1 MFLYF
6 KPELKY
12 CIIFINLLED
22 TERIYYSIYM
32 TLLSEK
38 EMIAV
43 FTRWRSQNP
52 NPASELD
59 YVNAFTLLVAVVLSA
74 QTTDKGVNKA
84 TGPLFKVADTPEKM
98 LALGEEGLISYIRTI
113 GLYKNKAK
121 HVMGLSQ
128 KLIDDFGGEVPG
140 SREELMTLP
149 GVGRK
154 TANVVLNVI
163 FHQPTMPVDTHL
175 LRVSPKIGLAEG
187 DTPDTVEKSLLQ
199 RIPPEFLPNA
209 HHWILLHGRYVCTAR
224 NPKCDECIINDICK
238 HNEL

>member
-1 MFLYF
+1 
-6 KPELKY
+6 
-12 CIIFINLLED
+12 
-22 TERIYYSIYM
+22 M
-32 TLLSEK
+32 TLLSDK
-38 EMIAV
+38 EMTEV
-43 FTRWRSQNP
+43 FSRWQAENP
-52 NPASELD
+52 EPASELE
-59 YVNAFTLLVAVVLSA
+59 YVNPFTLLVAVVLSA

-98 LALGEEGLISYIRTI
+98 LALGEEGLISYIKTI

-128 KLIDDFGGEVPG
+128 KLISDFGGEVPG
-140 SREELMTLP
+140 DRDALMTLP

-163 FHQPTMPVDTHL
+163 FHKPTMPVDTHL

-187 DTPDTVEKSLLQ
+187 NTPETVEKSLLE
-199 RIPPEFLPNA
+199 RIPEEFLPNA

-224 NPKCDECIINDICK
+224 APKCDECIISDLCK
-238 HNEL
+238 HNG

>member
-1 MFLYF
+1 
-6 KPELKY
+6 
-12 CIIFINLLED
+12 
-22 TERIYYSIYM
+22 M

-38 EMIAV
+38 EMIEV
-43 FTRWRSQNP
+43 FSRWQAENP
-52 NPASELD
+52 EPASELD
-59 YVNAFTLLVAVVLSA
+59 YVNAYTLLVAVVLSA

-98 LALGEEGLISYIRTI
+98 LALGEEGLIPYIRTI

-128 KLIDDFGGEVPG
+128 KLIDDFNSEVPDN
-140 SREELMTLP
+140 REALMTLP

-163 FHQPTMPVDTHL
+163 FHKPTMPVDTHL

-187 DTPDTVEKSLLQ
+187 NTPETVEKSLLE

-224 NPKCDECIINDICK
+224 NPKCDECLIQDLCK
-238 HNEL
+238 HNE